1 MPPKSQS
8 VRRLLTRCVQG
19 EGMDFVE
26 KAGTDWKCMHLY
38 NSAKEELTIY
48 SGYLFL
54 IEIKLESNK

>member
-1 MPPKSQS
+1 M
-8 VRRLLTRCVQG
+8 TRCVQG